1 MTLDLDRRSPSTA
14 ADLDD
19 SVAPGRGTLTS
30 RLAPSPRQTI
40 VFRVESAEAA
50 NALADRFGARDANGV
65 ASGAEIAVQRA
76 ASSSSGAPLP
86 SDVKDRFESSLG
98 ADLSGVR
105 VHTGS
110 ESAEAAKAVGA
121 HAYTVGQD
129 IHFGAGKFAPAD
141 PFGLH
146 LLAHEVAHTVQQS
159 GGAQRMQ
166 AKLEVSTPGDAAE
179 VEADRAADAM
189 IAGLA
194 ATISGSSGVA
204 RRIDRYDDE
213 SSQTC
218 HDEPNSSQADDGGT
232 CGGEEGGEKKEGEDP
247 DIAAKVK
254 PLKIAGMDLG
264 LKVNKDG
271 FSANLSKSLTFELPP
286 VPVCP
291 GVSIVFEPKVTASIG
306 VKWTK
311 AAGWAGEIGL
321 GGAIGV
327 FLRGG
332 TPFAYV
338 QGGAEV
344 SLPLK
349 ATIDDNGIGALKG
362 DLTAALKVEAAL
374 KVPWS
379 GKEGKTP
386 NLKKPE
392 GWANSGGVSFE
403 YEVASAKLV
412 HIEIT
417 TDGVTAT
424 WIGPDLSPKMSA
436 LEAAKAEYDRN
447 VGGGGAEGG
456 PGYSPYEQP
465 ADDGG
470 GGAGGAAND
479 RPPAQDGGGGA
490 GGAHG

>member
-1 MTLDLDRRSPSTA
+1 MTLDLDQRPTSTS
-14 ADLDD
+14 ADFDD

-50 NALADRFGARDANGV
+50 NALADRFGARDGNGV
-65 ASGAEIAVQRA
+65 ASGADVAVQRA
-76 ASSSSGAPLP
+76 ASSSSGAALP
-86 SDVKDRFESSLG
+86 GDVKDRFESSLG

-110 ESAEAAKAVGA
+110 ESAEAASAVGA

-166 AKLEVSTPGDAAE
+166 AKLEVSTPGDSAE

-189 IAGLA
+189 VAGQL

-213 SSQTC
+213 ESQTC
-218 HDEPNSSQADDGGT
+218 RPDGP
-232 CGGEEGGEKKEGEDP
+232 GEEGAEGGEKKEGEDP

-254 PLKIAGMDLG
+254 PLKIAGLDLG
-264 LKVNKDG
+264 LKVTKDG
-271 FSANLSKSLTFELPP
+271 FSANLSKSLAFELPP

-311 AAGWAGEIGL
+311 AAGWAGEVGL

-349 ATIDDNGIGALKG
+349 ATIDDNGIGPLKG

-379 GKEGKTP
+379 GKGGKVP
-386 NLKKPE
+386 NLNKPE

-424 WIGPDLSPKMSA
+424 WIGPDIGPKMSA
-436 LEAAKAEYDRN
+436 LEQAKADYDRN
-447 VGGGGAEGG
+447 FGGGGAEGG
-456 PGYSPYEQP
+456 PPSSPYEQP
-465 ADDGG
+465 AEDDGG

-479 RPPAQDGGGGA
+479 RPAQNDGGGGA